1 MSSQVAHCSKCGEL
15 TYITPLHGDKGGPL
29 FCPLCAGAWH
39 AEHTKRRKWG
49 RIIVKAMKAYER
61 EGGSFSD
68 FNTLKLAAMGID
80 VLHLEADTLGLDVG
94 DITTELLDDAIQLTH
109 PDRHPPERHDLAER
123 VTQDLLELRP
133 FVFPAPKPEAIPKP
147 SADRDAFLKGVD
159 DTFEKLLR
167 GMKVGTYPCKLCV
180 NQVPYYYC
188 TACRAEWDKRQQKE
202 REQANAKQRKWY
214 ARRQHIRRLSRPPTT
229 CGVCSGKV
237 EAKRKDATY
246 CSAACRQRAHRQRQK
261 DYAQ

>member
-1 MSSQVAHCSKCGEL
+1 MSGQVTHCSRCGEH
-15 TYITPLHGDKGGPL
+15 TYVTPLHGDKGGPL

-39 AEHTKRRKWG
+39 AEYTKRRKWG

-61 EGGSFSD
+61 EGGRYSD
-68 FNTLKLAAMGID
+68 FDTLKLVAMGVD
-80 VLHLEADTLGLDVG
+80 VIHLEADTLGADAG

-109 PDRHPPERHDLAER
+109 PDRHPGERQELAGR
-123 VTQDLLELRP
+123 VTQDLLALRP
-133 FVFPAPKPEAIPKP
+133 FVFPAPKPKTALKP
-147 SADRDAFLKGVD
+147 STDHDAFFKAAD
-159 DTFEKLLR
+159 DTFNKLLR
-167 GMKVGTYPCKLCV
+167 GMNRYPCELCV

-188 TACRAEWDKRQQKE
+188 TACREEWGKRQQKE
-202 REQANAKQRKWY
+202 RERVNANQRKWY
-214 ARRQHIRRLSRPPTT
+214 AWRQHIRRLSRPPTT
-229 CGVCSGKV
+229 CGVCGEKV